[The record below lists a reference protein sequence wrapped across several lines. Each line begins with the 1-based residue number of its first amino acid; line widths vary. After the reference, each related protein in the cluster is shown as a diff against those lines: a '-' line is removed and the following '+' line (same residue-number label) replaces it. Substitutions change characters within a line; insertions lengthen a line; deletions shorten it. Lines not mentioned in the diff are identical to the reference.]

1 MYEFDKLYRSIIG
14 EGKADPSD
22 KKGSKLSWNKHRNK
36 QETRQSSRK
45 SRKQGKASI
54 EKEITESLYSF
65 MRRGKNAENYKEV
78 LLETPAAL
86 LPAAGAVLR
95 AVGPSVAR
103 GVAAGAISNLISGG
117 GDEEAENYGGDDDFI
132 DLHYNLKDFLDKF
145 GRDLEKSYHYYKSID
160 APGFS
165 EAGDLVES
173 VIDAI
178 DDINE
183 QAQGEGTREEFVELK
198 DKVHDLVRDL
208 NDMYEDVGS
217 EAQNVIEQ
225 IIDELNDE
233 LETY

>member
-36 QETRQSSRK
+36 EETRQSSRK
-45 SRKQGKASI
+45 SRRQGKEGI
-54 EKEITESLYSF
+54 KKGITESMYGS
-65 MRRGKNAENYKEV
+65 MGRGEN
-78 LLETPAAL
+78 
-86 LPAAGAVLR
+86 
-95 AVGPSVAR
+95 
-103 GVAAGAISNLISGG
+103 
-117 GDEEAENYGGDDDFI
+117 AENYGGDDDFI

-145 GRDLEKSYHYYKSID
+145 GRDLEKSYHHYKSID